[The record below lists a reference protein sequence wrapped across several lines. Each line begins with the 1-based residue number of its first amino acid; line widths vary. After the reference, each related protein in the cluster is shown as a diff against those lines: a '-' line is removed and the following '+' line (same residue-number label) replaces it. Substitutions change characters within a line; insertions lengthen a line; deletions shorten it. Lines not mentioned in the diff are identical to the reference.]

1 MLSNKKLVL
10 DDGHKKQWQPQR
22 QVHVE
27 KKHKSNLCCWATQ
40 SLTKSKGFQSRA
52 CVCGCACQQVV
63 SRPFVSFLQYTR
75 PVRDNIQQWKK

>member
-27 KKHKSNLCCWATQ
+27 KKNTRATCVVEQHNLLQ
-40 SLTKSKGFQSRA
+40 NQK
-52 CVCGCACQQVV
+52 V
-63 SRPFVSFLQYTR
+63 SRVV
-75 PVRDNIQQWKK
+75 PVCVAVHVNK